1 MKRPRLIRR
10 ILSVVLAAAM
20 LMPAISV
27 AVEAATMTWL
37 SPLPGE
43 SITQRQVEVSVGY
56 NTQSNLQVTRMQL
69 WIDGKHYATKT
80 LVRPESRGVAS
91 FIWDTSKFSRG
102 LHDLVVKI
110 YAGDELVTSI
120 SGSSTI
126 GDTSFDLRAP
136 VVRFANIKSGD
147 VLKGTSIVRMKV
159 TDDGGEAPVVSL
171 LVDSV
176 LKYLTNREPYAYP
189 LDTTKYTDGSH
200 ELQTFAYDQAGN
212 KSDPAVVKVSFSNSL
227 KKPVVSTLSVDPRS
241 APTAA
246 SEDDGVG
253 VIIPPAVSESAG
265 KGKSVSAARAP
276 EPTIRTEISGTVAKP
291 AGRPAEPKM
300 ATTPKLAANA
310 QRATASVK
318 PVERVQSTKVAA
330 LALAPSDSPAAAEVK
345 ELAPPLESGVRSP
358 QSGTSSAGI
367 RMAKVTQN
375 SVRSR
380 LGISEP
386 TASMP
391 IAESS
396 AKVATGPA
404 SPTTKATR
412 ASAAP
417 IARQAIT
424 PSAGSSPAASSSRT
438 PRAVASPVVRP
449 AQGVVVARSIEP
461 TSPAPK
467 AIQQAPAASTLST
480 VTSSAVS
487 GIRGSASPAR
497 VVEGGP
503 SLPNTIVS
511 NPTTSSAKPI
521 QTAMLPAIRGGS
533 NPASG
538 HNALANPPAPRKD
551 IRAKLEKRTVAV
563 KGKMKLRDLIDGIG
577 GILFW
582 DAETHTVT
590 AYTRD
595 FKLEI
600 TIGSPIVLVNGR
612 EIRTTVL
619 PRIVA
624 GRTIVDA
631 SLYAQA
637 CAAVGNGERSAD
649 SKH

>member
-1 MKRPRLIRR
+1 MKRHRLIRR
-10 ILSVVLAAAM
+10 VLSIALATAM

-56 NTQSNLQVTRMQL
+56 NTQSDLRVTRMQL
-69 WIDGKHYATKT
+69 WIDGKYYAAKT

-110 YAGDELVTSI
+110 YAGDELITSI

-126 GDTSFDLRAP
+126 GNTSFDLRAP
-136 VVRFANIKSGD
+136 VVRFANLKSGA

-159 TDDGGEAPVVSL
+159 TDDGDEAPMVSL

-212 KSDPAVVKVSFSNSL
+212 KSDPAIVKVSFSNSL
-227 KKPVVSTLSVDPRS
+227 QKPIVSTLSVDPRP
-241 APTAA
+241 ALPAV

-253 VIIPPAVSESAG
+253 MIIPPAVSEPAG
-265 KGKSVSAARAP
+265 KGKSASAARAP
-276 EPTIRTEISGTVAKP
+276 EPTIRAEISGALAKP
-291 AGRPAEPKM
+291 AGRPAEPKV
-300 ATTPKLAANA
+300 APAASKQVSKN
-310 QRATASVK
+310 V
-318 PVERVQSTKVAA
+318 PVERVKSTRVVA
-330 LALAPSDSPAAAEVK
+330 LAPTPSDSPAAAEVK
-345 ELAPPLESGVRSP
+345 QLAPPLESGVRSS
-358 QSGTSSAGI
+358 QSGTASAGI
-367 RMAKVTQN
+367 RIAKATKS

-391 IAESS
+391 VAEAGPRTATVLASPS
-396 AKVATGPA
+396 AKAA
-404 SPTTKATR
+404 H

-417 IARQAIT
+417 IERQAVAPRT
-424 PSAGSSPAASSSRT
+424 GGSPAASSSR
-438 PRAVASPVVRP
+438 PASAVASPVVRP
-449 AQGVVVARSIEP
+449 AEGIVVARSIEP
-461 TSPAPK
+461 SSPAPE
-467 AIQQAPAASTLST
+467 AVQQDPATSTLST
-480 VTSSAVS
+480 ASLSAVS
-487 GIRGSASPAR
+487 GIRGSATPAR
-497 VVEGGP
+497 IVEGGP
-503 SLPNTIVS
+503 SLPNTLVTD
-511 NPTTSSAKPI
+511 PATSSAKPI
-521 QTAMLPAIRGGS
+521 RTAMLPAIRGGS

-538 HNALANPPAPRKD
+538 HNALVRPSAPRKD
-551 IRAKLEKRTVAV
+551 APAKLEKRTVAV
-563 KGKMKLRDLIDGIG
+563 KGKIKLRDLIDGIG
-577 GILFW
+577 GVLFW
-582 DAETHTVT
+582 DAETRTAT

-600 TIGSPIVLVNGR
+600 TIGSPTVLVNGK
-612 EIRTTVL
+612 EIRVGVT
-619 PRIVA
+619 PRIIA
-624 GRTIVDA
+624 GRTVIDA
-631 SLYAQA
+631 SLYSLA
-637 CAAVGNGERSAD
+637 CAAAENSKRAVDSAQ
-649 SKH
+649 